1 MRGLKTTIGLLV
13 VLGGL
18 FAYIYF
24 VSWKQPAD
32 DTSSKLEKVLTG
44 LQADKIDEIHVHSE
58 SGDSTVLQKD
68 KDGWKITEPLMTTAQ
83 DSEAS
88 GIASALSQ
96 LEVARVVDENP
107 ASLVDYGLGAPR
119 IEIQFKAAGDK
130 DFKTLQIGQKTPAG
144 GNLFAKRGSDKKVF
158 TIPSFQ
164 EQTFNRST
172 FDLRDKIDRVEITAD
187 NKTLDLD
194 KSGGDWK
201 IVKPVQALSD
211 STATEGLIGKL
222 QSAQMKSIV
231 AENPS

>member
-32 DTSSKLEKVLTG
+32 DTSSKLEKVFTG

-68 KDGWKITEPLMTTAQ
+68 KDGWKITQPLMTAAQ

-158 TIPSFQ
+158 TIPS
-164 EQTFNRST
+164 TC
-172 FDLRDKIDRVEITAD
+172 
-187 NKTLDLD
+187 
-194 KSGGDWK
+194 
-201 IVKPVQALSD
+201 
-211 STATEGLIGKL
+211 ATR
-222 QSAQMKSIV
+222 
-231 AENPS
+231 PR